1 MTEEQQLPEW
11 LADLDRQQPEE
22 GFSLEEGP
30 KEEAVEHLIEPM
42 QDQTAQP
49 DMVEDLWE
57 QATQPDMVE
66 DLREQMILS
75 EDDFD
80 DEERPSS
87 GGLLPGVKPWQGFV
101 LAVLLLVDVAVLG
114 CLVLLVTGR
123 VMLPF

>member
-30 KEEAVEHLIEPM
+30 REEAVEHLIEPM
-42 QDQTAQP
+42 QDQT
-49 DMVEDLWE
+49 
-57 QATQPDMVE
+57 TQPDMVE